1 MRIEIVADYKV
12 PADEFEDLIKVFT
25 LGRYKQSGQSRW
37 FTIEITTATGP
48 IDITW
53 FRVWE

>member
-25 LGRYKQSGQSRW
+25 LGRYKQSGQSQW
-37 FTIEITTATGP
+37 FTVEITTATGP